1 MENRHDT
8 IVALATAPVPSGVA
22 VMRLSGAHAKQVAEA
37 LIGKDLPVRQMVY
50 GTLSHDNAALD
61 QALAVYFKTPH
72 SFTGEDVVELHIH
85 GGKATIDAVTTA
97 LLSFE
102 NVRYAEAGEFSRRA
116 FLNGKMDLTAA
127 EGLADLINANTE
139 AQRKQAL
146 RQMDGELGDLFES
159 WRQEILHLLAHVE
172 AAIDFPD
179 EELDVLKAAG
189 LEGKLTSLIH
199 TLENALS
206 TQAGERLRQG
216 FEAVIAGKPNAGK
229 STLTNMLT
237 GKETAIVSP
246 VAGTT
251 RDALEAQL
259 DIGGYPLTLVD
270 TAGLRETQDPIEKE
284 GVKRATLRSNA
295 ADLVLVVMDGQQE
308 LVLPAEVAHI
318 APENMILIASH
329 ADKATSVPA
338 HLAVGDIK
346 LPVLAL
352 NLTERSHLPTLLS
365 ALKDKLDVL
374 YADALSAAQVN
385 RQRHKESMAEAHLCL
400 HRAYEL
406 FMRPPSGM
414 SLSDLLAQDL
424 RDAARHIGNVTGRT
438 DVEDVLDLVFSTFCI
453 GK

>member
-37 LIGKDLPVRQMVY
+37 LIGKDLPVRHMVY
-50 GTLSHDNAALD
+50 GTLSHDDTALD
-61 QALAVYFKTPH
+61 QALAVYFKAPH

-85 GGKATIDAVTTA
+85 GGKATIDAVTAA

-189 LEGKLTSLIH
+189 LEDKLTSLIH

-206 TQAGERLRQG
+206 TQVGERLRQG
-216 FEAVIAGKPNAGK
+216 FEAVIVGKPNAGK

-270 TAGLRETQDPIEKE
+270 TAGLRETEDPIEKE

-329 ADKATSVPA
+329 ADKTTNVPA
-338 HLAVGDIK
+338 KLAVGDMN

-352 NLTERSHLPTLLS
+352 NLTERSHLPVLLS

-374 YADALSAAQVN
+374 YAYALSAAQVN